1 MHISSFWLNVYND
14 ANATYTHAYRMQKY
28 IIESNGAAI
37 GKHGDDRSD
46 QSQYVLYIAINTR
59 TSWNQPKHAVS
70 AVRYSG
76 YYWFRTDIGQY
87 PDSPGLRAKVDPW
100 PLYVAV
106 H

>member
-46 QSQYVLYIAINTR
+46 QSQYVLYSHQHENIL
-59 TSWNQPKHAVS
+59 KS
-70 AVRYSG
+70 AETCYICWSIFVLLLILNW
-76 YYWFRTDIGQY
+76 YWT
-87 PDSPGLRAKVDPW
+87 
-100 PLYVAV
+100 VAQG
-106 H
+106 